1 MTTETKLEN
10 VRALNSKKISCDI
23 VLREIILLLFVMCLV
38 GAVHAQETNP
48 LLSKEELT
56 DIASQMETNE
66 RNLVNIE
73 VDSEVW
79 MEERL
84 SKSKQW
90 QRTPIYVS
98 STAILNRLPTSTA
111 ILNGLP
117 NSKARVDVH
126 KEVEKWQEGDRP
138 YADISYSVGFDGQYG
153 KTIYHYS
160 RSNEEKHVMNKGE
173 ITPGVP
179 NRLRSGSLRAFTG
192 QAFSMHFCLNPEGYT
207 FSQLFKWAT
216 DPNTKADSSFIF
228 SRDLFYG
235 VECIKIGP
243 KKDAGESWWLDPNRD
258 YALIGHKFTGYYEK
272 GEKRIVSFAR
282 VTNLEKVAKGIWWPK
297 EVLVEADP
305 DKPGQPYKRM
315 IYKAIDVRV
324 NRPDFN
330 EEVYNITFPNGCV
343 VDDKVSGKK
352 YRIGEDLNDPKNQ

>member
-1 MTTETKLEN
+1 MTNETKLEN
-10 VRALNSKKISCDI
+10 YRTLNSKKISYEI
-23 VLREIILLLFVMCLV
+23 VLRKTIFLLFFMCLV
-38 GAVHAQETNP
+38 VVVHAQENNP
-48 LLSKEELT
+48 ILSKEELM
-56 DIASQMETNE
+56 DIASQMKNNE

-84 SKSKQW
+84 SKSDLW

-98 STAILNRLPTSTA
+98 STAILS
-111 ILNGLP
+111 GLP
-117 NSKARVDVH
+117 NSKTRKTRVDVH
-126 KEVEKWQEGDRP
+126 KEVVKWKEGDRP

-192 QAFSMHFCLNPEGYT
+192 KAFSMHFCLNSEGYT

-216 DPNTKADSSFIF
+216 DPNTKVDSSFTF
-228 SRDLFYG
+228 SREIFYG
-235 VECIKIGP
+235 IECIKIST
-243 KKDAGESWWLDPNRD
+243 KKEAGESWWLDPNRD
-258 YALIGHKFTGYYEK
+258 YSLVGYKFTGYYEN

-282 VTNLEKVAKGIWWPK
+282 VTNLEKVANGIWWPK

-315 IYKAIDVRV
+315 IYKAIGVRV

-352 YRIGEDLNDPKNQ
+352 YRIGEDLNDPKNQSKK